1 MIGAL
6 PMAPSSVDHRLRIQI
21 PRTLAIISAAEN
33 LKMSRNERIALV
45 ASLVVFPA
53 LLHPAH
59 TEAHAR
65 AEGPISV
72 TVIVPEEYPA
82 FDPEVARQAGVETR
96 VPRFLVLRNA
106 PWSDREVG
114 VIVNPEHATPR
125 ILAAAMLALRRQ
137 MEVERATG
145 SESVGIGI
153 LVGER
158 GATEPRPRA

>member
-1 MIGAL
+1 M
-6 PMAPSSVDHRLRIQI
+6 
-21 PRTLAIISAAEN
+21 
-33 LKMSRNERIALV
+33 
-45 ASLVVFPA
+45 
-53 LLHPAH
+53 
-59 TEAHAR
+59 
-65 AEGPISV
+65 